1 MQDRDVIYFFNNLPM
16 LKAILRIDYV
26 DDFLACIVN
35 RLQIPILGYCCA
47 ADGWIVCTPTKP
59 LDDPNYIM
67 RAAEIRFHLTSTI
80 VLFPFFCRN
89 KGFIQTFI
97 GFRPYLRDLLRM
109 QKSSLRSFFNCTQS
123 LDMTWQMAES
133 GFLGNLPIFSCWKCY
148 RISLW

>member
-1 MQDRDVIYFFNNLPM
+1 MQDRDVIYFFNNSPM

-67 RAAEIRFHLTSTI
+67 RCRDKVSFDINNCL
-80 VLFPFFCRN
+80 VPLFFAVT
-89 KGFIQTFI
+89 KGS
-97 GFRPYLRDLLRM
+97 FRLL
-109 QKSSLRSFFNCTQS
+109 
-123 LDMTWQMAES
+123 
-133 GFLGNLPIFSCWKCY
+133 
-148 RISLW
+148 